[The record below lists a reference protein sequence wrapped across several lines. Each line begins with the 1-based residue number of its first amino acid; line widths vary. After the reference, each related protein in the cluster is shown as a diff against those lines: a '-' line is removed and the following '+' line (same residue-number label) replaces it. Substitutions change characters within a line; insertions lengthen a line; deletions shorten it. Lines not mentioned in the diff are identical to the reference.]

1 MWGTRCHPRET
12 PCIVEQQQETKWNGS
27 CQLQVLSD
35 SQVEQV
41 RAVRTHQDLIRTR
54 TRWSIPAILGVRW
67 CLSDSYLRGAIEGGV
82 FWSEV
87 GGLTNHSYKLS
98 SPKSPE
104 VRSTI
109 KKLFIIAI
117 QYIYITNTHVIFCE
131 PNYFNLEGS
140 PSGLCLLE
148 SHWNWGLW
156 SNSKRLQG
164 GDSVYDSKVG
174 VVQ

>member
-1 MWGTRCHPRET
+1 
-12 PCIVEQQQETKWNGS
+12 VTKSSSRNTLHCWTAGS
-27 CQLQVLSD
+27 GRATCCQLQVLSD

-54 TRWSIPAILGVRW
+54 TQWSIPAILGVRW

-82 FWSEV
+82 FLSEV
-87 GGLTNHSYKLS
+87 GWLTNHSYKLS

-109 KKLFIIAI
+109 KNIFI
-117 QYIYITNTHVIFCE
+117 THTHVIFCE

-148 SHWNWGLW
+148 SHWNWGLR
-156 SNSKRLQG
+156 SNSIRLQG
-164 GDSVYDSKVG
+164 GDSVYDSEVG